1 MALRLTGS
9 STAATPSTWAWIT
22 GKPLV
27 LLEDGV
33 IYRKNLKKAKLD
45 LNEFLTYCRIGGWFD
60 LSQLQTAGNT
70 VKSSPPPQRAR
81 KTSPSS
87 R

>member
-1 MALRLTGS
+1 MQGHRPRKDRFPFYRNTSGSKSGMLQIGQEHVPSLWGLTPGQAISLSRFGS
-9 STAATPSTWAWIT
+9 M
-22 GKPLV
+22 
-27 LLEDGV
+27 
-33 IYRKNLKKAKLD
+33 
-45 LNEFLTYCRIGGWFD
+45 
-60 LSQLQTAGNT
+60 GNT